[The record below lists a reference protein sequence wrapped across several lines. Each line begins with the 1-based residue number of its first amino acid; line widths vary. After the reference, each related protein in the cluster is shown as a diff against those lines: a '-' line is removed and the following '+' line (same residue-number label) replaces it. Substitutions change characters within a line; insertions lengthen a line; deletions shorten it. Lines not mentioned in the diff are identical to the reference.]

1 MIGDKIRQLREEKK
15 MTQKDLADAL
25 NITPASIGLYE
36 QNRRSPNLQLL
47 NKIADF
53 FNVSTDYLLDRTTDR
68 NINIYTKS
76 DIGNLTNDSNLE
88 VIALSKRIKGDKEL
102 AEKILRILAI
112 IENDSQS

>member
-1 MIGDKIRQLREEKK
+1 MIGDKIRQLREEKR

-36 QNRRSPNLQLL
+36 QNRRNPNLELL

-53 FNVSTDYLLDRTTDR
+53 FNVSTDYLLHRTDDR
-68 NINIYTKS
+68 NINIYAKKE
-76 DIGNLTNDSNLE
+76 IENFTNDSNLE
-88 VIALSKRIKGDKEL
+88 VVALSTRIKDDREL
-102 AEKILRILAI
+102 AEKILRILEI